1 MLLCA
6 VAWVQQEQ
14 TWTVDRQGRGGVMV
28 LGFFHSQW
36 RNRLQSALYSL
47 PGGAAWGSSLISW

>member
-6 VAWVQQEQ
+6 VAWVKKEQ
-14 TWTVDRQGRGGVMV
+14 TWTADMGRGGVMF
-28 LGFFHSQW
+28 LGFSHSQW
-36 RNRLQSALYSL
+36 RNRLQRALYSL